1 MQKGVTF
8 DAEAARMVMRSRLPE
23 YMVPNAFAV
32 LDALPLTPNGKV
44 DRKALPHP
52 SIEQLP
58 QASVVES
65 IMTAPQRRVAALW
78 CEMLHLNSVGLHDN
92 FFDIGGHSLLLVK
105 LHVALKREFTTD
117 VALVELFQHTT
128 VHAQAARMA
137 RQRSAEG
144 ALARANQRA
153 KRQAG
158 RPTP

>member
-1 MQKGVTF
+1 
-8 DAEAARMVMRSRLPE
+8 LPE

-52 SIEQLP
+52 TIERVP
-58 QASVVES
+58 QASRAQSV
-65 IMTAPQRRVAALW
+65 MTPPQQRIAALW
-78 CEMLHLNSVGLHDN
+78 REMLHIDCVGLHDN
-92 FFDIGGHSLLLVK
+92 FFDVGGHSLLLVK

-117 VALVELFQHTT
+117 VALVELFQHAT

-153 KRQAG
+153 MRQAG